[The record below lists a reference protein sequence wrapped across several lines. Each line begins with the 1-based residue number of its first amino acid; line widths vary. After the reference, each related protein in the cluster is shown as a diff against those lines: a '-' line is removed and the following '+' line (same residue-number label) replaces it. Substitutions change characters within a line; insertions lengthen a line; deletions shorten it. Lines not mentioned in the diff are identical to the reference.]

1 MSYLTLD
8 ADRLVREAVD
18 TYLDDRMRPDSGG
31 DCVYATR
38 NSQYRVV
45 EGTVQEASDVT
56 LVGAEL
62 VGWLL
67 EELGQPMIEPR
78 WRAYARAVFVERRSR
93 QVVVTSRTLTR
104 TAISGDV
111 PPPGKHRR
119 RTPSVI
125 PNSPPIPVLKTNAAP
140 ADGSPTPFRVPD
152 AVRESA
158 RAISANERPTTRP
171 PPPAP
176 EEQTVSA
183 DRGSYDNLVEQ
194 SRTPT
199 WSAVMPQADSP
210 TAQAQFAPQALAPHS
225 ASTDDE
231 PKSVRLPPVNP
242 PPRRTPVPP
251 MAPPRPAAGTPAP
264 PPRSTLDEKTEET
277 ATELGQDDL
286 EDDHG

>member
-38 NSQYRVV
+38 NSQYRVI
-45 EGTVQEASDVT
+45 EGTVQEASDT
-56 LVGAEL
+56 SLVGAEL

-67 EELGQPMIEPR
+67 EEMGQPMIEPR
-78 WRAYARAVFVERRSR
+78 WRPYARAVFVERRSR
-93 QVVVTSRTLTR
+93 HVVVTSRTLTR
-104 TAISGDV
+104 TAIGGDV
-111 PPPGKHRR
+111 PPPGKGRR

-125 PNSPPIPVLKTNAAP
+125 PNSPPLPVRKQAGLAP
-140 ADGSPTPFRVPD
+140 PAGSPPPFRGPA
-152 AVRESA
+152 AVRASA

-171 PPPAP
+171 PPPVP

-199 WSAVMPQADSP
+199 WSAVLPMADSP
-210 TAQAQFAPQALAPHS
+210 TAQSEFAPQALS
-225 ASTDDE
+225 GGSDDE
-231 PKSVRLPPVNP
+231 PKSVRLPPVSA
-242 PPRRTPVPP
+242 PPRRTPVP
-251 MAPPRPAAGTPAP
+251 ASAPRPAAGAP
-264 PPRSTLDEKTEET
+264 PPPRTTLDEKTEET
-277 ATELGQDDL
+277 ELDASDL
-286 EDDHG
+286 EDDHS